1 MNGTNPNKRLSDWW
15 PFKKAELPN
24 SLSQFFQ
31 RSEGKQ
37 AAKWL
42 GYLQHYDRHL
52 GPLKD
57 KPISLL
63 EIGIQAGGSLKIW
76 ANYFQS
82 SPLII
87 GCDVDPKCKDLHYTD
102 ERIKVLI
109 GDINSPSTLTALDSL
124 TNAID
129 VIVDDGSHQSQ
140 DIITSF
146 VNLFPRLAEGGVYLI
161 EDLHCSYW
169 ENYGGGLHS
178 PTSALAFFKKIVD
191 VINHSVWGVDAIPND
206 FLSEFKESLSAEKGQ
221 DWGFL
226 HGIHSIEFVNSICVI
241 RKCKPEHNMLGK
253 LVLSGR
259 VGPQINSVFGYAMT
273 EMNVPDQS
281 QNIFSQQSTQALD
294 AHAKNLIL
302 HDEIKRLKQVIFKTQ
317 LEANQLTTQVYEA
330 TKQFYDASVTIQ
342 QLEFKIKQLEQP
354 NEDAV

>member
-1 MNGTNPNKRLSDWW
+1 MNRPNLNRRLIDWW
-15 PFKKAELPN
+15 PFKKADTSKP
-24 SLSQFFQ
+24 LSQLFQ

-52 GPLKD
+52 GPLKS

-63 EIGIQAGGSLKIW
+63 EIGIQAGGSLEIW
-76 ANYFQS
+76 AKYFES

-87 GCDVDPKCKDLHYTD
+87 GCDVDPKCKDLSYTD

-109 GDINSPSTLTALDSL
+109 GDINSLTTLTALDSL
-124 TNAID
+124 TNDID

-146 VNLFPRLAEGGVYLI
+146 VNLFPRLANGGVYLI

-169 ENYGGGLHS
+169 ENYSGGLYN
-178 PTSALAFFKKIVD
+178 PTSALAFLKKIVD
-191 VINHSVWGVDAIPND
+191 VINHSVWGVNVTPHD
-206 FLSEFKESLSAEKGQ
+206 FLSEFKESLNSEKDL
-221 DWGFL
+221 DWSFL
-226 HGIHSIEFVNSICVI
+226 NEIHSIEFVNSICVI
-241 RKCKPEHNMLGK
+241 RKCKPEKNLLGT

-259 VGPQINSVFGYAMT
+259 IGPQKNSKFKYSTT
-273 EMNVPDQS
+273 EITVPDQS
-281 QNIFSQQSTQALD
+281 KNFFSQLSTQSLD
-294 AHAKNLIL
+294 DQARNVIIQAENA
-302 HDEIKRLKQVIFKTQ
+302 RLKKDILQIRH
-317 LEANQLTTQVYEA
+317 EANQLTTQVYEA

-342 QLEFKIKQLEQP
+342 QLELKIKQLEQP

>member
-1 MNGTNPNKRLSDWW
+1 MNRPDLNRRLLDWW
-15 PFKKAELPN
+15 PFNKVETPD
-24 SLSQFFQ
+24 SLSQLFQ

-37 AAKWL
+37 ASKWL
-42 GYLQHYDRHL
+42 GYLQHYDCHL

-57 KPISLL
+57 KPITLL
-63 EIGIQAGGSLKIW
+63 EIGIQAGGSLEIW

-146 VNLFPRLAEGGVYLI
+146 VNLFPRLANGGVYII

-169 ENYGGGLHS
+169 ENYGGGLYN
-178 PTSALAFFKKIVD
+178 PKSALAFFKKMVD
-191 VINHSVWGVDAIPND
+191 VINRSVWGVSVTPHD
-206 FLSEFKESLSAEKGQ
+206 FLADFKESLDTEKDQG
-221 DWGFL
+221 WGFL
-226 HGIHSIEFVNSICVI
+226 NEIHSIEFVNSICAI
-241 RKCKPEHNMLGK
+241 RKHKPEHNALGK
-253 LVLSGR
+253 LVLSGSI
-259 VGPQINSVFGYAMT
+259 VPQVNSVFNYATT

-281 QNIFSQQSTQALD
+281 QNMFSQQSIQALD
-294 AHAKNLIL
+294 GHAKNLIL
-302 HDEIKRLKQVIFKTQ
+302 HDEIKKLKQELLQTR
-317 LEANQLTTQVYEA
+317 LEADQLTTQVYEA